1 MDDGKAAAAA
11 ASGLET
17 YVEKSAEGA
26 AAGEAD
32 GPGPGPTPPAA
43 APGLT
48 SDTKAVTADDAVGGE
63 ISSSSRDQGLVGPA
77 VGEPKEERE
86 FAVLCRMEGFGCA
99 FGT

>member
-1 MDDGKAAAAA
+1 MDDGEAAAAA
-11 ASGLET
+11 AGLET
-17 YVEKSAEGA
+17 
-26 AAGEAD
+26 AG
-32 GPGPGPTPPAA
+32 PSPTTPAA